1 MKNYNKK
8 IICIFIVLMV
18 LVVCITVVN
27 LIISISNFNNS
38 SKINK
43 DTKEISSNKEIILYN
58 KNECDSIIDFS
69 NINNLVKESD
79 VIAIVRIDSQS
90 GSNFNSL
97 KNEYVPVYTTGKLQV
112 EKLIY
117 NDSNYKI
124 NEGES
129 IEYVRLGGEVTYS
142 EYLKGLRETEK
153 KKIEYNVSQ
162 KTKMNSQQLANKIVK
177 DVYVNDI
184 DIEEKKEYLVFL
196 KYSNDYKKFNILG
209 FEYGLREYD
218 SVNNRIKNNKNDK
231 YENFQVVK
239 EKICIVE

>member
-1 MKNYNKK
+1 MKKYNK
-8 IICIFIVLMV
+8 IICIFTVLIVLAISLTV
-18 LVVCITVVN
+18 LN
-27 LIISISNFNNS
+27 LIISISNVNNT

-43 DTKEISSNKEIILYN
+43 DTKETSTNKEIILYN

-79 VIAIVRIDSQS
+79 VVAIAKIESQS

-117 NDSNYKI
+117 NDSSYKI

-142 EYLKGLRETEK
+142 EYLEGLRETER
-153 KKIEYNVSQ
+153 KKIEYNVRQ
-162 KTKMNSQQLANKIVK
+162 TTKMNSQQLANKIVK
-177 DVYVNDI
+177 EIYVNDVE
-184 DIEEKKEYLVFL
+184 IEEKKEYLVFL

-218 SVNNRIKNNKNDK
+218 SVSNRIKNNKNDK
-231 YENFQVVK
+231 YESYQVVK

>member
-8 IICIFIVLMV
+8 IIRIFMVLII
-18 LVVCITVVN
+18 LVVCLTILN
-27 LIISISNFNNS
+27 LIIYISDFNNS

-43 DTKEISSNKEIILYN
+43 EIKETASNKEIILYN

-79 VIAIVRIDSQS
+79 AIAIVRIDSQS

-97 KNEYVPVYTTGKLQV
+97 KNEYVPVYTTGKLKV

-117 NDSNYKI
+117 NDSSYKI
-124 NEGES
+124 NEGDC

-142 EYLKGLRETEK
+142 EYLKGLRETER
-153 KKIEYNVSQ
+153 KKIEYNVNQ
-162 KTKMNSQQLANKIVK
+162 KTKMNSQQLADKIVK

-184 DIEEKKEYLVFL
+184 EIEEKKEYLVFL
-196 KYSNDYKKFNILG
+196 NYSNDYKKFNILG

-218 SVNNRIKNNKNDK
+218 SVNNRIKNNINDK
-231 YENFQVVK
+231 YENFQVIK
-239 EKICIVE
+239 EKISIVE

>member
-1 MKNYNKK
+1 MKKYNKK
-8 IICIFIVLMV
+8 IISTFIVLTV
-18 LVVCITVVN
+18 LVVSLTVLN
-27 LIISISNFNNS
+27 LIISISNFNND
-38 SKINK
+38 NN
-43 DTKEISSNKEIILYN
+43 DTKDISANKEIILYS
-58 KNECDSIIDFS
+58 KNESDTIVDFS
-69 NINNLVKESD
+69 NINNLVRESD
-79 VIAIVRIDSQS
+79 AIAIVRIDSQN

-117 NDSNYKI
+117 NNSSYKI

-142 EYLKGLRETEK
+142 EYLKGLRETERE
-153 KKIEYNVSQ
+153 KIEYNVSQ

-184 DIEEKKEYLVFL
+184 DIEEGKEYLVFL
-196 KYSNDYKKFNILG
+196 EYSNDYNKFNILG

-218 SVNNRIKNNKNDK
+218 SVNNRIKNNKNEK